1 MNKMVEKPVVWVSR
15 KAVFQL
21 VALLLLLALAGAGVL
36 LTKSL
41 WNPGRNATNTTRLSF
56 QYVVRGCENSR
67 GETRG
72 LENYENGEGREDIIV
87 NVFNNTITVVHY
99 LVYFCCAKIK
109 AEARKNDSEIII
121 LERNT
126 GDICRCLCDY
136 TVHMRIG
143 NLEPKTYTLKIY
155 GVEFSKGETHIKPRL
170 LWKGTV
176 NLKNKNRES
185 GVIPS
190 LGKVMDNT
198 STTAPPNPEQG
209 KVPITTNENGSGG
222 FCGWSTGGRCSS
234 DSECYVSGCSA
245 QVCQSVHEKPVITTC
260 EVRPCYDSAKYGM
273 ACRCVDGKCMWT
285 KIR

>member
-21 VALLLLLALAGAGVL
+21 VALLLLLAFAGAGVL
-36 LTKSL
+36 LTKSY
-41 WNPGRNATNTTRLSF
+41 WNPGRNATNATRLSF
-56 QYVVRGCENSR
+56 QYGVRGCENSR

-72 LENYENGEGREDIIV
+72 LENYENKEGGADIIV
-87 NVFNNTITVVHY
+87 NVFNNTITVVHS
-99 LVYFCCAKIK
+99 LVYFCCARIK
-109 AEARKNDSEIII
+109 VEARKNGSEIII
-121 LERNT
+121 LERNV

-136 TVHMRIG
+136 TVHMKIG
-143 NLEPKTYTLKIY
+143 NLEQKTYTLKIY

-170 LWKGTV
+170 LWEGTV
-176 NLKNKNRES
+176 NLKNRERS
-185 GVIPS
+185 VIPS
-190 LGKVMDNT
+190 LGKGTNNT
-198 STTAPPNPEQG
+198 SATTSPQPDQR
-209 KVPITTNENGSGG
+209 KVPVTTNENDSDG

-260 EVRPCYDSAKYGM
+260 EVRPCYNSAKYGM